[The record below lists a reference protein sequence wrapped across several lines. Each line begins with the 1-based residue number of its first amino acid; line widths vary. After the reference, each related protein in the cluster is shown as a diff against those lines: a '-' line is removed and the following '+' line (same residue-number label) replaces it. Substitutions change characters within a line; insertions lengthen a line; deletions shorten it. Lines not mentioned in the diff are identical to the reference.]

1 MAKLQL
7 NFSQDMYGADNRTAL
22 KELMDAGLLS
32 IATDV
37 GSDKARVAFEDLP
50 TSVTADNLATPLG
63 ALQYLRPEFIQ
74 IMLAPMVSERIFKL
88 EKMGTFGDENVVT
101 QTKEF
106 RQTFGYDTD
115 EYEGGVYANTNYG
128 KETYGVAP
136 LRQDWKSTDR
146 EEARGAKSRRQIRSD
161 KMAAAFDGLARH
173 RNRVNWKGSDVTLS
187 SSKVYGVLN
196 HPEMPEAH
204 PLVTGNWDAA
214 ATKTEDIFN
223 DIVDMM
229 ANVAEKTQGLAGARN
244 VKWDLMLSPKYEA
257 ILRKTNSFGLSVRGK
272 LANEGYDVEIHSV
285 PELSA
290 ASAGNETIILT
301 TQADGRT
308 PIVLGYTELIR
319 VYPLFVKGSTISQ
332 KIVSDVCGAYPQYPS
347 LICLATD

>member
-1 MAKLQL
+1 MKLKL
-7 NFSQDMYGADNRTAL
+7 NFEQDLYHGDNRGAL
-22 KELMDAGLLS
+22 KDMMDAGILS
-32 IATDV
+32 IATDA
-37 GSDKARVAFEDLP
+37 GAESARLNFADVP
-50 TSVTADNLATPLG
+50 TSVTSDDLTTPLG

-88 EKMGTFGDENVVT
+88 EKMGSFGDENVVT

-106 RQTFGYDTD
+106 RESFGFDTD

-196 HPEMPEAH
+196 HPQMPNAH
-204 PLVTGNWDAA
+204 SLVTGDWDQS
-214 ATKTEDIFN
+214 TTTPESIFN

-229 ANVAEKTQGLAGARN
+229 ANIAEKTNGIASANN
-244 VKWDLMLSPKYEA
+244 VKWDLMVSPKYEM
-257 ILRKTNSFGLSVRGK
+257 ILRKTNSYGLSVRSK
-272 LANEGYDVEIHSV
+272 LKSEGYDVEIHAV

-290 ASAGNETIILT
+290 TSAGNETIILT

-332 KIVSDVCGAYPQYPS
+332 KIVSDVCGATPQYPS

>member
-1 MAKLQL
+1 MKLTF
-7 NFSQDMYGADNRTAL
+7 NFEQDLYHADNRQAL
-22 KELMDAGLLS
+22 RDMFDAGILS
-32 IATDV
+32 VATGMGAESARLNFADV
-37 GSDKARVAFEDLP
+37 P
-50 TSVTADNLATPLG
+50 TAVTADDLTTPLG
-63 ALQYLRPEFIQ
+63 ALQYLRPEFIK
-74 IMLAPMVSERIFKL
+74 IMLAPMVSERIYKL

-101 QTKEF
+101 QTKEY
-106 RQTFGYDTD
+106 RQTFGFDTD
-115 EYEGGVYANTNYG
+115 EYQGGVYSNTNYG

-161 KMAAAFDGLARH
+161 KMEAAFDALARH

-196 HPEMPEAH
+196 HPQMPSAVTL
-204 PLVTGNWDAA
+204 PTGNWDQASTTPEA
-214 ATKTEDIFN
+214 IFN
-223 DIVDMM
+223 DIVFMM
-229 ANVAEKTQGLAGARN
+229 SKIAEKTQGIASATN
-244 VKWDLMLSPKYEA
+244 VKWDLQVSPAYEA
-257 ILRKTNSFGLSVRGK
+257 LLRKTNSFGLSVRGK
-272 LANEGYDVEIHSV
+272 LASEGYDVAIYAV

-319 VYPLFVKGSTISQ
+319 VYPLFIQGSTISQ
-332 KIVSDVCGAYPQYPS
+332 KIVSDVCGATPQYPS
-347 LICLATD
+347 LICVATD